1 MWVAAG
7 MSARQDYFHSLDLP
21 GQRSAKFQAPAGYGQ
36 RGRSNSGGLGG
47 GIRRTIS
54 DQPEPSSTRTARTS
68 SASDGVVPS
77 STTSEPETAALL
89 MKRSATEGD
98 LLSPKQD
105 LSPEPPEPEPEPEPE
120 PDVGCDVAA
129 GSGGK
134 NKGLTVQ
141 MPEGDDGGEGLVPSS
156 QRKGMLKGRG
166 ATATAASLRRS
177 AAGVCAAMRVLPTAD
192 PKRRAHLT
200 CLLGCS
206 LRERGL
212 LGPTAALGGFSRH
225 PACLPSPCAGQA
237 SDHPALTTSELD
249 PFYC

>member
-1 MWVAAG
+1 

-21 GQRSAKFQAPAGYGQ
+21 SQRSAKFQTPAGFGQ
-36 RGRSNSGGLGG
+36 RGRSNSGGLAG

-68 SASDGVVPS
+68 SASDGVVP
-77 STTSEPETAALL
+77 TTSEPETAALL

-120 PDVGCDVAA
+120 PDVGSDVTA

-134 NKGLTVQ
+134 NKGLTVE
-141 MPEGDDGGEGLVPSS
+141 MPRGDDGGEGLVPSS
-156 QRKGMLKGRG
+156 GRKGALKGRS
-166 ATATAASLRRS
+166 ATTTVASLRRS

-192 PKRRAHLT
+192 PRPAPDKRRAHL
-200 CLLGCS
+200 LLGCS
-206 LRERGL
+206 LGERF
-212 LGPTAALGGFSRH
+212 GF
-225 PACLPSPCAGQA
+225 AGQQ
-237 SDHPALTTSELD
+237 P
-249 PFYC
+249 